1 MKGEITTL
9 VISSI
14 NRLTGSTAENAKY
27 GVNWETLLEKGEYKM
42 RWNYLESQPLPIT
55 FTMTQVG
62 FTSTDTIQLYNVSTN
77 VITPFSSAVHGVQ
90 YRLITLYT
98 NNQST
103 SIARFLQF
111 NTPDWYGL
119 WVNAY
124 NATTNPTGYP
134 TSGNVNIGGQTYVI
148 WPYTFTLTLNSSLN
162 LYLYG
167 LTNGNTTP
175 YLPLTQYALI
185 IITS

>member
-14 NRLTGSTAENAKY
+14 DRLTGSTAENAKY
-27 GVNWETLLEKGEYKM
+27 AVNWETLLEKGEYKM
-42 RWNYLESQPLPIT
+42 RWNYIEGGTPPIT

-62 FTSTDTIQLYNVSTN
+62 FTSTDTIQLYDVLTN
-77 VITPFSSAVHGVQ
+77 VITPFPSAVRGVQ

-124 NATTNPTGYP
+124 HSVNNPTGYP

-148 WPYTFTLTLNSSLN
+148 WPYTFTLNIGGSLN

-185 IITS
+185 NILS